1 MDDAFLVR
9 EDSGGATYTSGPTS
23 GIYALLIPQEL
34 LVEEGDEQEES
45 MQLSLSPGTFVT
57 IDHKQL
63 AILDPDRHNQ
73 RLIGILTAG
82 VILEG

>member
-1 MDDAFLVR
+1 
-9 EDSGGATYTSGPTS
+9 
-23 GIYALLIPQEL
+23 
-34 LVEEGDEQEES
+34 